1 MHYAR
6 SSPSETVPLDL
17 RLLDDAEWLHDAYL
31 ERGKSLRS
39 IADALG
45 TSHATVW
52 RRLVKHGIPR
62 RRGRHSGLACTK
74 RSWLEQHYVAEGRSL
89 RECAAMAGSSHET
102 VRYWLRVH
110 GLPVRDLHEAVT
122 TMTITPYP

>member
-6 SSPSETVPLDL
+6 SSPTATVPLSPP
-17 RLLDDAEWLHDAYL
+17 LLDDVQWLQDAYL
-31 ERGKSLRS
+31 EQGQTVRS
-39 IADALG
+39 IAKALG

-62 RRGRHSGLACTK
+62 RRGRLSGLPCTN

-102 VRYWLRVH
+102 VRYWLQVH

-122 TMTITPYP
+122 PVKIAPYP